1 MFAWINLGLMIIF
14 AVCFVALYIRSVS
27 PAVLEPKMGLKAYP
41 YCGRL
46 RALSIFF
53 LVLVMVNYL
62 AYDFYP
68 LSIPDLMKF
77 PWPYPVSVILGVLI
91 AIPTSYMVITGLKDA
106 GDEAVQPDKESE
118 MFGGIYSKIRHPQTW
133 EYAYFFTIGFLLNRP
148 FLVLISFLWIPS
160 MVLMMSAEEKDL
172 LIRYGDEYREYM
184 ETTGRL
190 LPRKQAKP

>member
-1 MFAWINLGLMIIF
+1 MYDWINLGLMVIF
-14 AVCFVALYIRSVS
+14 TACFVMLYIRSVS
-27 PAVLEPKMGLKAYP
+27 PAALEPKMGLKAYP

-68 LSIPDLMKF
+68 LSIPGLIRF
-77 PWPYPVSVILGVLI
+77 PWPYPISAILGILI

-106 GDEAVQPDKESE
+106 GEEAVQPDKESE
-118 MFGGIYSKIRHPQTW
+118 MFGGIYSKVRHPQTW
-133 EYAYFFTIGFLLNRP
+133 EYAYFFTIGFLLNSP
-148 FLVLISFLWIPS
+148 FLVLISFLWIPL
-160 MVLMMSAEEKDL
+160 MVVMMSAEEKDL
-172 LIRYGDEYREYM
+172 LIRYGDVYREYM